1 MNTKMKLFYLLPLFL
16 ICLGLLP
23 SQSLSQAPVS
33 AVSPAPETDAPAA
46 MSAAHPLQISPGD
59 LLEVVV
65 FDTSELSAK
74 LRVDERGN
82 IALPVAGDF
91 GVSGLTAPDASRAI
105 ETKFLSSDILKN
117 PHVSIT
123 ILEYA
128 TQGVTI
134 LGEVRNPGV
143 YPLLGVHN
151 LLDLISA
158 AGGMTPNAG
167 KAISITHRG
176 QPSRPITVKLDA
188 KTGNSDAFNVDV
200 RPGDTIMVSR
210 MGIVYVLGEVG
221 KPGGFMLEN
230 SNRLTV
236 LQAVALAQGTTRT
249 ASLNRARLLRNS
261 DDGREELTIPLQKIL
276 ANKAPDQALD
286 DGDILFVPSSAAK
299 VTLRTIETI
308 LPAAAGA
315 AIYRVP

>member
-1 MNTKMKLFYLLPLFL
+1 MNTKMKRFCLLLLFL
-16 ICLGLLP
+16 IVSGLLP
-23 SQSLSQAPVS
+23 SLSLSQALVS
-33 AVSPAPETDAPAA
+33 VATSAPEADAPAT
-46 MSAAHPLQISPGD
+46 MSPAHPLQISPGD

-65 FDTSELSAK
+65 FDTPELSAK

-82 IALPVAGDF
+82 IALPVSGDF
-91 GVSGLTAPDASRAI
+91 KVLGFTASEASRAI
-105 ETKFLSSDILKN
+105 ETRFLSSDILKN

-188 KTGNSDAFNVDV
+188 KTGSSDAFNVDV
-200 RPGDTIMVSR
+200 NPGDTIMVSR

-221 KPGGFMLEN
+221 KPGGFVLEN
-230 SNRLTV
+230 SSRLTV

-249 ASLNRARLLRNS
+249 ASLNGARLLRNR
-261 DDGREELTIPLQKIL
+261 DDGRETLTVPLQKIL
-276 ANKAPDQALD
+276 ANKAPDQTLD